1 MPEVTQADLLRLI
14 FELGEG
20 QKHLQEDQQLT
31 QLSLQRLSEEMR
43 AFKDEMRAFKDE
55 MLAFKDEMLS
65 FKDEMLSF
73 KDEMLSFKD
82 EMLAFK
88 EEMRAFKEEMRSFKE
103 EMKTFKDG
111 VEVFQGGLE
120 DFKEE
125 NRLYR
130 ERSEKEIKS
139 LNRAWGNLANKLGT
153 ILEDITAPNI
163 ERFANE
169 EFGFESVQDLLV
181 RVRKT
186 SSVGAER
193 QTEFDVICTGPGK
206 VIYAE
211 MKSTPDLVSLTEMK
225 SKLGE
230 FFDFFPE
237 YRSRE
242 LVGVYA
248 SWSLDKRM
256 RLAISAA
263 GLYGVAMGDD
273 TMEIVAR
280 PEPTPHDPMS

>member
-1 MPEVTQADLLRLI
+1 
-14 FELGEG
+14 
-20 QKHLQEDQQLT
+20 
-31 QLSLQRLSEEMR
+31 
-43 AFKDEMRAFKDE
+43 
-55 MLAFKDEMLS
+55 
-65 FKDEMLSF
+65 MLSF